1 MADVSGLVLTA
12 EEKEFLQH
20 PALGAVI
27 LFNRNFASP
36 EQLHELVAEI
46 KEIRSPDL
54 LIAVDQEGGR
64 VQRFRDQF
72 VRLPALQELGADIDS
87 SPEQALQRAFNG
99 ARLMALELRQYDVDF
114 SFAPVLDIANPQ
126 SQIIGDRGFHSLPK
140 HIPAL
145 AKAYIDGMKS
155 AGMQATGKHFPGH
168 GGVLE
173 DSHLETPIDRR
184 DLDTLRQQ
192 DLIPYQH
199 LGNQIAAIMT
209 AHISFPNVD
218 PDLPTFSSFW
228 IQQVLRKEIGFD
240 GLVFSDD
247 LTMKGAEEGGTPI
260 ERADKALAAGCD
272 MILICNDPDNAR
284 IVAEHLGDRT
294 QVNQTR
300 LQRMQGENAAM
311 QKNEITELAS
321 FLNNQSAAVNI

>member
-12 EEKEFLQH
+12 EERVFLQH
-20 PALGAVI
+20 PALGAII
-27 LFNRNFASP
+27 LFSRNFNSP
-36 EQLHELVAEI
+36 QQLHKLITEI
-46 KEIRSPDL
+46 REIRSPSL

-72 VRLPALQELGADIDS
+72 VRLPALQHLGHDIDS
-87 SPEQALQRAFNG
+87 HPEQALRRAYNG

-126 SQIIGDRGFHSLPK
+126 SQIIGDRGFHHHPK
-140 HIPAL
+140 HISAL
-145 AKAYIDGMKS
+145 AKAYISGMNS

-173 DSHLETPIDRR
+173 DSHLETPIDPR
-184 DLDTLRQQ
+184 DLDALRQQ

-218 PDLPTFSSFW
+218 GDLPTFSSFW
-228 IQQVLRKEIGFD
+228 IQQVLRKEVGFD

-247 LTMKGAEEGGTPI
+247 LTMKGAENAGPPI
-260 ERADKALAAGCD
+260 ERAEKALAAGCD

-284 IVAEHLGDRT
+284 LVAEHLGDRI

-300 LQRMQGENAAM
+300 LQRMQGGQAAVHN
-311 QKNEITELAS
+311 KEITELS
-321 FLNNQSAAVNI
+321 LSINDQAVVVGV